1 MLKKM
6 IKQCWIAIIVFL
18 LAGFSGCGKQDEKA
32 PPPGAVKS
40 FKIDKTEPS
49 SDIKPP
55 ETPVAGSGP
64 SGVTSPGEGAK
75 PSGDNFVATE
85 PVTKGAGMPPVTSPM
100 PVTGKE
106 AGNSAANSSV
116 TAGTSVLEGGGIKT
130 EMELTYKPAGRVDPF
145 EPLFQIKGDKSIS
158 GRGHSTLRDSR
169 KDKLTPLEKLDISQL
184 KLTAIITGPQNIAM
198 VQEATGKGYVVK
210 KGTYIGI
217 NSGRIVEIN
226 KNEIIIEEEV
236 EDILGKIVVRKRE
249 LKLQKPLG
257 EM

>member
-1 MLKKM
+1 MQKKM
-6 IKQCWIAIIVFL
+6 IKQCCIAIIVFL
-18 LAGFSGCGKQDEKA
+18 LAGFSGCGNQDEKA

-64 SGVTSPGEGAK
+64 SGVASPGEGAK
-75 PSGDNFVATE
+75 PSGENFVATE
-85 PVTKGAGMPPVTSPM
+85 PVTKGTGGMPPVTSPM

-106 AGNSAANSSV
+106 APVGIGA
-116 TAGTSVLEGGGIKT
+116 SVLEGGGIKT

-158 GRGHSTLRDSR
+158 GKGHSTLRDSR

>member
-1 MLKKM
+1 MQKKM
-6 IKQCWIAIIVFL
+6 IKQCCIAIIVFL

-64 SGVTSPGEGAK
+64 SGVASSGEGAK
-75 PSGDNFVATE
+75 PSGENFVATE
-85 PVTKGAGMPPVTSPM
+85 PVTKGTGGMPPVTSTI

-106 AGNSAANSSV
+106 AGNPAANAPAA
-116 TAGTSVLEGGGIKT
+116 TGASVLEGGGIKT

-158 GRGHSTLRDSR
+158 GKGHSTLRDSR

-249 LKLQKPLG
+249 LKDRKSVV
-257 EM
+257 